1 MTRPTSTSATRDACW
16 YALAVL
22 ARQEKS
28 ALEDMR
34 RRGFESWLPL
44 RVERRAWSDRIQ
56 NVELALFPGYVF
68 VKTALDVQKRLDLL
82 KVRGAHDLVGRLP
95 GDARIARAI
104 PDSEI
109 ESLRTVVDTDRAI
122 DPLTKIVPG
131 ARVRVVFGPLKGAF
145 GILERGLDGQRRL
158 VVQVALLGRGVRT
171 VLSADD
177 VVEDLV
183 VQAA

>member
-1 MTRPTSTSATRDACW
+1 MISSSSAITVRDARW

-28 ALEDMR
+28 AQDEIR
-34 RRGFESWLPL
+34 RRGFEAWLPVRL
-44 RVERRAWSDRIQ
+44 ERRAWSDRIQ

-68 VKTALDVQKRLDLL
+68 VKTALDVRRRIELL

-104 PDSEI
+104 PDHEI
-109 ESLRTVVDTDRAI
+109 ESLRTVVEADRVI
-122 DPLTKIVPG
+122 DPLTKLAPG
-131 ARVRVVFGPLKGAF
+131 TRVRVAFGALKGAT
-145 GILERGLDGQRRL
+145 GVLERGVDGQRRL
-158 VVQVALLGRGVRT
+158 VVQVTLLGRGVRT

-177 VVEDLV
+177 VVEDLTA
-183 VQAA
+183 QSA